1 MSNNNPYANNFV
13 SGGYFYNPILRDL
26 IMVRGDTMSFGFQL
40 QGLKGQTPESVTL
53 TCKETPEAQVDLF
66 VVSLEDTIVLREYDE
81 DLDILT
87 YSVRVPPYL
96 TDNLALGR
104 YYYALELEVN
114 NDVFT
119 LMKGRFTLDYDIS
132 YTDTPEPTYENGDGV
147 KYPVVVQVGVIK
159 LYTEEYISDIAS
171 EILSINGAVTKYTTQ
186 EMSGALSDIKT
197 DIDNIVTTINT
208 ISGSSGS
215 IPLADIDSAIL
226 ALNGDNIYY

>member
-26 IMVRGDTMSFGFQL
+26 ISVRGDTLSFGFQL
-40 QGLKGQTPESVTL
+40 QGLKGQTPTSVTL

-66 VVSLEDTIVLREYDE
+66 VVSLADTIVLREYDE
-81 DLDILT
+81 ERDILT

-96 TDNLALGR
+96 TDRLALGR

-119 LMKGRFTLDYDIS
+119 LMKGRYTLDYDIS

-147 KYPVVVQVGVIK
+147 KYPVAIEVGVIK

-171 EILSINGAVTKYTTQ
+171 NILTINGEVTKYTTE
-186 EMSGALSDIKT
+186 EMSGALQDIKT
-197 DIDNIVTTINT
+197 DIDNIVTVINGIRGT
-208 ISGSSGS
+208 SGD
-215 IPLADIDSAIL
+215 IPLGDIDTALL
-226 ALNGDNIYY
+226 ALNGDNTYY